1 MAEKVKASRRYH
13 SPLRADQAERTRG
26 RVLDAALEL
35 FAERGY
41 AGTTVAAI
49 ADRARVS
56 AQTVYVSL
64 GGKRG
69 VLESLIESAIAGAG
83 DPASADEQWSTEVA
97 SLSDARERLARLVEH
112 SCGILAR
119 TRPIH
124 AVIRGAADKEAFAAT
139 LGRRLLQDRLAA
151 QTERIRTHLRDD
163 LRPGMTVIEAGQ
175 RYCALASPDLYH
187 LLVSELG
194 WTPAQHRKWL
204 TQLLE
209 AELLGPGAARPDP
222 D

>member
-222 D
+222 G